1 MDVSISLPPELVA
14 FLQAKVEAGRY
25 GSTSE
30 VISEALRLLER
41 VDQRGADERDRL
53 RRAWEE
59 GIASGD
65 AGPLSFDELK
75 AEARRRSTAVAKG

>member
-14 FLQAKVEAGRY
+14 FLQAKVETGRY
-25 GSTSE
+25 GSTGE

-41 VDQRGADERDRL
+41 VDQCGADERDHL
-53 RRAWEE
+53 RRTWEE

-75 AEARRRSTAVAKG
+75 AEARRRSTAAAKG